1 MGDGAANIFT
11 ERRKLYEYTMLRE
24 LPAFFQEIEA
34 KADSF
39 LYIAARERRGF
50 NLAFLYLSHLKNLLS
65 SSGLLLRYKELARY
79 CQEYGE
85 FPKLLILVDL
95 TLHGRGIH
103 TYLWELKQLVFKE
116 LKNNPDNEYTF
127 SRFENMFSRAVE
139 IYVYA
144 ESPNTGFLNK
154 EVARFSA
161 YKQNVPWPQIH
172 SLSMQLSDALVRW
185 EIANT
190 SFVLSAR
197 CEDLYKFI
205 VKKGQRRRH
214 RWQEV
219 EWNCGG
225 ESSLLFFCFSGGDFV
240 NYVSTIRTFPRRN
253 KEATPQITSFTFI
266 GDLSESVMRAAFVRL
281 MQIFH
286 DNGLLTLAGIFSD
299 TNPGILNCQGQL
311 LDYCLSVI
319 DFFDFCDDLLDGQ
332 DKEAVLGD
340 LRGDI
345 RKISCNF
352 GGGSD
357 IFLELSEITFN
368 AEIRN
373 QIAEVRSFL
382 QGYAGKLISIP
393 AANCSFSQE
402 PTQED
407 IDFYNDKVAD
417 VFFRVGFRDECH
429 VARLSDRPY
438 LFAEWDYQSYA
449 TKMPDAYGKDGIIS
463 VRDFWYLLEADPQV
477 ILSGDTVCGFMA
489 AYLLSIDYGVMGNR
503 MRYLRDER
511 KKLTMLAKAG
521 ELSAFQVPK
530 KLSLYLPALAKV
542 ERFYYY
548 AAPTRE
554 LAISRFLKYL
564 SESESFAEEFPKEKR
579 DKIQAGVN
587 ELYECGHN
595 CGQWDFVNLTHQY
608 DVKNQRKQNAL
619 RKMAD
624 QFLHLS

>member
-65 SSGLLLRYKELARY
+65 SSGLLLHYRELARY
-79 CQEYGE
+79 CEEYGE
-85 FPKLLILVDL
+85 FPKLLILDDL
-95 TLHGRGIH
+95 TLHGRGVH
-103 TYLWELKQLVFKE
+103 NYLWELKQLVFKE
-116 LKNNPDNEYTF
+116 LKNNSDTEYTF

-190 SFVLSAR
+190 SFVFSAR
-197 CEDLYKFI
+197 CEDLYELI
-205 VKKGQRRRH
+205 VKKGQRHRR
-214 RWQEV
+214 RWQGV

-225 ESSLLFFCFSGGDFV
+225 ESSLLFFRFSGGDFV

-266 GDLSESVMRAAFVRL
+266 GDLSESVMRAAFFRL

-286 DNGLLTLAGIFSD
+286 DNGLFTLAGILSD

-311 LDYCLSVI
+311 LDYCISVV

-352 GGGSD
+352 GGGMD
-357 IFLELSEITFN
+357 IFLELSKITFN
-368 AEIRN
+368 AEIRD

-382 QGYAGKLISIP
+382 QGCAGKLISIP
-393 AANCSFSQE
+393 AASCSFSQE
-402 PTQED
+402 PTGED

-417 VFFRVGFRDECH
+417 IFFRVGFRDECH

-449 TKMPDAYGKDGIIS
+449 AEMPDAYGKDGVIS
-463 VRDFWYLLEADPQV
+463 VRDFWYLLETDPQV
-477 ILSGDTVCGFMA
+477 ILSGDTVCGFTA

-564 SESESFAEEFPKEKR
+564 SESESFAEDFPKEKR
-579 DKIQAGVN
+579 DKIQAGVK

-595 CGQWDFVNLTHQY
+595 CGQWDFVNLTHQC
-608 DVKNQRKQNAL
+608 DVKNQRKQNEL
-619 RKMAD
+619 RKKAD